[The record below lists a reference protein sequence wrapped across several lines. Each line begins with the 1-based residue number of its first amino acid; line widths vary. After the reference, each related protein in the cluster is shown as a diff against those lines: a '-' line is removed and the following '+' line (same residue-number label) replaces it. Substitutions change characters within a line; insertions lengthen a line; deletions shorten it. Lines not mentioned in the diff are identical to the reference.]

1 MMEPRIAAAHII
13 TASNARMT
21 TCADHTENRPDGSRV
36 YPARAELRRGH
47 PGSILCGDRQQE
59 SAAKVLKT
67 EEILIH
73 YMRILHARVEI
84 SARSRRS
91 GSLPCQRMR
100 PAWPNVKGLYAEN
113 LRRSCACFW
122 MMARFNARS
131 PEMARGACSS
141 RSLQAWPRLSH
152 ERLAIYKKPYFLYT
166 FCGPATENR
175 WQAAAV
181 QSTGKG
187 LLILPLP
194 AETDR
199 AGPQTASLTGGP
211 TIFFSGAA
219 HIWPRVFTRNARRR
233 QSRPAI
239 CK

>member
-1 MMEPRIAAAHII
+1 MPRGRPAPI
-13 TASNARMT
+13 TPKTGQAGPGYTQHGQS
-21 TCADHTENRPDGSRV
+21 CGE
-36 YPARAELRRGH
+36 EH

-67 EEILIH
+67 EEILTH

-100 PAWPNVKGLYAEN
+100 PAWPNVKGLYAEY

-141 RSLQAWPRLSH
+141 RRQGSNQCIPHAIRCTPPACSLQAWPQLSH
-152 ERLAIYKKPYFLYT
+152 E
-166 FCGPATENR
+166 
-175 WQAAAV
+175 
-181 QSTGKG
+181 
-187 LLILPLP
+187 
-194 AETDR
+194 
-199 AGPQTASLTGGP
+199 
-211 TIFFSGAA
+211 
-219 HIWPRVFTRNARRR
+219 
-233 QSRPAI
+233 
-239 CK
+239 